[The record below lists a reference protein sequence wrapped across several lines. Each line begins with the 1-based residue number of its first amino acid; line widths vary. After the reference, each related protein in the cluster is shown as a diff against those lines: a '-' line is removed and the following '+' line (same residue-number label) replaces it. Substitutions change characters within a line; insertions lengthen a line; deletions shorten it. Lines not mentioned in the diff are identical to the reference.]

1 MERII
6 LMVEQ
11 TYRCLTIS
19 DFNISNFNGYLV
31 NDTQWPKVEP
41 IEAPY
46 GQVIQ
51 LLLETEQHGWEQ
63 QPDFVVVWTRPETVS
78 STFKSVLDGQAVLL
92 ESILAEVDH
101 YASLVAGLRDR
112 TQFVLV
118 PSWVLV
124 PPRRCFAPM
133 AMQDRVG
140 IDNILMRMNLR
151 LTEQLA
157 NIPGLYV
164 LNTQDWITAAGKTA
178 FNPKLWYMGKI
189 PFGNQVFK
197 DAVAGVKA
205 AVSGILGR
213 SKKLVI
219 LDLDDTL
226 WGGVVGDIGWENLQ
240 LGGHDPVGESFVDF
254 QYALKSL
261 TQRGVLLGLVSKNE
275 ESIALEAIRNHPEM
289 VLGLD
294 DFAGWRINWLD
305 KARNVAEL
313 VAELNLGLDA
323 VVYIDDNPFER
334 ARVGEAL
341 PQVLVPAWPEDK
353 LHYTSALLNLSCFN
367 APVIS
372 EEDRVRTRM
381 YVEDRQRTSAQVDFQ
396 SLDAWLKNLGTIVD
410 CELLAPAN
418 LPRATQLLNKTNQM
432 NLTTRRL
439 SEQAL
444 LSWANEPQHRLWVF
458 RAKDKFGDLG
468 LIGVLSLAGDTT
480 TAQIVDFVLSCRG
493 MGRKVE
499 ETMLA
504 VAVKTAQSWG
514 MQDVAAHYIPTAKNK
529 PCLEFWKRSTFQ
541 YCEENE
547 TFHWDTRHPYPVP
560 DQIQLEE
567 RA

>member
-1 MERII
+1 MGER
-6 LMVEQ
+6 
-11 TYRCLTIS
+11 TYRCLTIA
-19 DFNISNFNGYLV
+19 DFNIGNFNGYLA
-31 NDTQWPKVEP
+31 NDTQWPEVEP

-78 STFKSVLDGQAVLL
+78 SAFKNLLDGHVVAV

-118 PSWVLV
+118 PSWVLA

-164 LNTQDWITAAGKTA
+164 LNAQDWMATAGKAA

-205 AVSGILGR
+205 AVSGVLGR
-213 SKKLVI
+213 SKKLVV

-226 WGGVVGDIGWENLQ
+226 WGGVVGDLGWENLQ

-254 QYALKSL
+254 QQALKSL

-275 ESIALEAIRNHPEM
+275 ESVALEAIRNHPEM

-341 PQVLVPAWPEDK
+341 PQVLVPEWPEDK
-353 LHYTSALLNLSCFN
+353 LLYTSALLNLSCFN

-396 SLDAWLKNLGTIVD
+396 SLDAWLKSLGTSVD

-444 LSWANEPQHRLWVF
+444 LSWANEPQRRLWVF

-468 LIGVLSLAGDTT
+468 LIGVLSLACDAT

-504 VAVKTAQSWG
+504 VAVKTARSWG
-514 MQDVAAHYIPTAKNK
+514 MQDVCAHYIPTAKNK
-529 PCLEFWKRSTFQ
+529 PCLEFWKRSAFQ
-541 YCEENE
+541 YREENG
-547 TFHWDTRHPYPVP
+547 TFHWDTGHPYPVP
-560 DQIQLEE
+560 EQIQLEE
-567 RA
+567 HA